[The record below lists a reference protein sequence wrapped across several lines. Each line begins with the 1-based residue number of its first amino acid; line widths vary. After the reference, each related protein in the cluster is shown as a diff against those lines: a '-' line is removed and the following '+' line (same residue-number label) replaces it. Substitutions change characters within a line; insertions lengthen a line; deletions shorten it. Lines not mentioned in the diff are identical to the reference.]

1 MTESPS
7 AASFARDAYRP
18 RMHYTAADTWIN
30 DPNGLVYAD
39 GVYHLFYQTN
49 PDGIDHANLSWGHA
63 VSTDL
68 LHWRDRPIAIR
79 HDEHEE
85 IYSGSVVVDE
95 GNTSGLGPPGSSPLV
110 AVYTSHYTDRSR
122 YRGIQAQSLASS
134 LDGGETWTRYAGNP
148 VLNRGSADFRDPK
161 VFRYR
166 GETAEYWVMAAVEAI
181 DPKVVF
187 YRSDD
192 LRTWTY
198 LSHFE
203 AAEPVGRSWE
213 CPDLFPLDV
222 DGDLAWVLIVNLLLK
237 DGDGG
242 SAGVYFTGDFDGTS
256 FTATG
261 TPDWQWLD
269 HGRDYYATVS
279 YSNAPDGRRILL
291 GWMNNWDYAL
301 AIPTSPWRGAMALPR
316 EVSLHADDRRLFL
329 RQRVVTGL
337 DPAGPAHALEL
348 HDIPEGI
355 HRLPADCDDQPYLVE
370 ATFAAGTA
378 AEFGLVLRHDGDEGT
393 RIGYRALLGELV
405 LDRTASG
412 HAGFSP
418 HFPVADTA
426 PVALIDGRLQVQVY
440 LDASSVEVF
449 AQDGRVTI
457 TDQIFPNPSSTGL
470 AVYAVAGTA
479 HLISLTITPLAAT
492 PVHRDQPTAEEPSH
506 RVQRRLPRLPL

>member
-7 AASFARDAYRP
+7 AASYTRETYRP

-39 GVYHLFYQTN
+39 GVYHLFYQNN
-49 PDGIDHANLSWGHA
+49 PHGTDHANLSWGHA

-68 LHWRDRPIAIR
+68 LHWRDRPVAIR

-85 IYSGSVVVDE
+85 VYSGSVVVDH
-95 GNTSGLGPPGSSPLV
+95 GNTSGLGPPGSHPLV
-110 AVYTSHYTDRSR
+110 AVYTSHYTDRSP
-122 YRGIQAQSLASS
+122 YRGIQAQSLAYS
-134 LDGGETWTRYAGNP
+134 LDAGQTWTKYAGNP
-148 VLNRGSADFRDPK
+148 VLNRDSAHFRDPK
-161 VFRYR
+161 VFRYHT
-166 GETAEYWVMAAVEAI
+166 ETAEYWVMAAVEAT
-181 DPKVVF
+181 DRTVVF

-192 LRTWTY
+192 LKTWIY
-198 LSHFE
+198 LSQFE
-203 AAEPVGRSWE
+203 AAEPVGRIWE
-213 CPDLFPLDV
+213 CPDLFPIPI
-222 DGDLAWVLIVNLLLK
+222 DGDPTNLAWVLIVNLNLN

-242 SAGVYFTGDFDGTS
+242 SAGIYFTGDFDGTR

-261 TPDWQWLD
+261 SPERQWPQWQWLD

-279 YSNAPDGRRILL
+279 YSNAPDQRRILL
-291 GWMNNWDYAL
+291 GWMNNWDYAH

-316 EVSLHADDRRLFL
+316 EVSLHHDGRRLIL
-329 RQRVVTGL
+329 HQHVVAGL
-337 DPAGPAHALEL
+337 KPAGPPHTFGPR
-348 HDIPEGI
+348 DIPEGT
-355 HRLPADCDDQPYLVE
+355 HPLPADCHDQPYLVE

-378 AEFGLVLRHDGDEGT
+378 AEFGLVLRHGASEGT
-393 RIGYRALLGELV
+393 QVGYHIFPGELV

-412 HAGFSP
+412 HTDFSP
-418 HFPVADTA
+418 HFPVTDTA

-470 AVYAVAGTA
+470 AVYAIAGTA

-492 PVHRDQPTAEEPSH
+492 PVTRDQPTAEE
-506 RVQRRLPRLPL
+506 LP